1 LTQRITL
8 AALLAA
14 LLAAPSVLAGQYGF
28 KGIHLGSHIG
38 QIANN
43 PKYDCK
49 AVTTPTAD
57 RICSLRKDEVE
68 TIIGVPLAS
77 VFYFY
82 DRAVLTGISIGLEE
96 KHFQNVIAAL
106 SEKYGAPA
114 LVKAPLKNLK
124 GQAFENHIYTWRSQG
139 ESIVAERYSGRLD
152 RAALRITED
161 HAAQR
166 IRAQR
171 DALAREPR
179 KDL

>member
-1 LTQRITL
+1 MITTFLKAL
-8 AALLAA
+8 AATLLI
-14 LLAAPSVLAGQYGF
+14 AAPALAGQYGF
-28 KGIHLGSHIG
+28 KGVNLGSHIG

-57 RICSLRKDEVE
+57 RVCGLRKDEVE
-68 TIIGVPLAS
+68 TIVGVPVAS

-82 DRAVLTGISIGLEE
+82 DRAVLTGIRIGLEE
-96 KHFQNVIAAL
+96 RHFQNVIAAL
-106 SEKYGAPA
+106 SEKYGTPA

-124 GQAFENHIYTWRSQG
+124 GQAFENHTYTWRAQG
-139 ESIVAERYSGRLD
+139 ETIVAERYSGRLD
-152 RAALRITED
+152 RSSLHIGED
-161 HAAQR
+161 NAAQR
-166 IRAQR
+166 IRQQR

>member
-1 LTQRITL
+1 MITIFLKAL
-8 AALLAA
+8 ATSLLI
-14 LLAAPSVLAGQYGF
+14 AAPALAGQYGF
-28 KGIHLGSHIG
+28 KGINLGSHIG

-57 RICSLRKDEVE
+57 RVCGLRKDEVE
-68 TIIGVPLAS
+68 TIVGVPVAS

-82 DRAVLTGISIGLEE
+82 DHAVLTGIRIGLEE

-106 SEKYGAPA
+106 SEKYGTPT
-114 LVKAPLKNLK
+114 LNTAPLKNLK
-124 GQAFENHIYTWRSQG
+124 GQAFENHTYTWRAQG
-139 ESIVAERYSGRLD
+139 ETILAERYSGRLD
-152 RAALRITED
+152 RSALRISED
-161 HAAQR
+161 NAAQR

-171 DALAREPR
+171 EALAREPR